1 MSSYARRVL
10 SRQRFTFVPG
20 LCTTVFSNQLLKQWN
35 WNQCCKIPDMSNV
48 ACTIPRSLE
57 MALDRYIEHTKQSA
71 SAVVT
76 EALSQFLNHPLHTLF
91 QVSTSGALVKGVYRR
106 AVSVEVLKQHGDFGL
121 GTFDDLDG
129 EMAVLEG
136 RVYQARADGTVREVP
151 DITTSPFAVITTF
164 EPDARG
170 QIPCVEN
177 LSELVAQCD
186 QYRES
191 DNLFWAIRIDGH
203 FDYVHTRA
211 VRATNKPLAQAAA
224 VQPEFRFHQN
234 DGTLV
239 GIWSP
244 AFSSTFSVPGYHF
257 HFLSSDR
264 KKGGHLLDC
273 TGRNLTVQVE
283 RLTEFHISLPESE
296 EFLKADLSK
305 DPSAELS
312 SAEGIHK

>member
-1 MSSYARRVL
+1 M
-10 SRQRFTFVPG
+10 P
-20 LCTTVFSNQLLKQWN
+20 
-35 WNQCCKIPDMSNV
+35 NV
-48 ACTIPRSLE
+48 TCRIPRSLE
-57 MALDRYIEHTKQSA
+57 IALDRYIKHMKQSA

-91 QVSTSGALVKGVYRR
+91 QVSTSGALVKGVYQR

-151 DITTSPFAVITTF
+151 DITTAPFAVITRF

-186 QYRES
+186 QYRKS

-211 VRATNKPLAQAAA
+211 VRAATYFDQ
-224 VQPEFRFHQN
+224 
-234 DGTLV
+234 
-239 GIWSP
+239 
-244 AFSSTFSVPGYHF
+244 SSTARPGTRPK
-257 HFLSSDR
+257 S
-264 KKGGHLLDC
+264 
-273 TGRNLTVQVE
+273 E
-283 RLTEFHISLPESE
+283 RLPVTTV
-296 EFLKADLSK
+296 A
-305 DPSAELS
+305 PSSRPIA
-312 SAEGIHK
+312 AIHKSFLLTFSLRALSWRYS

>member
-1 MSSYARRVL
+1 MPRRVP
-10 SRQRFTFVPG
+10 SQQRFTIVPA
-20 LCTTVFSNQLLKQWN
+20 LCNALFSNPLLKQWN
-35 WNQCCKIPDMSNV
+35 WNQCCKTTDMPNV
-48 ACTIPRSLE
+48 ACTVPRSLE
-57 MALDRYIEHTKQSA
+57 IALDRYIERTKQSA

-76 EALSQFLNHPLHTLF
+76 KALSQFLNHPLHTLF
-91 QVSTSGALVKGVYRR
+91 QVSTSGALVRGVYQR

-151 DITTSPFAVITTF
+151 DTVTAPFAVITRF
-164 EPDARG
+164 EADARG
-170 QIPCVEN
+170 PIPCVRN
-177 LSELVAQCD
+177 LSEMVAQCD

-191 DNLFWAIRIDGH
+191 DNLFFAIRIDGH

-211 VRATNKPLAQAAA
+211 MRPTDQPLAQAAA
-224 VQPEFRFHQN
+224 VQPEFGFRQL

-244 AFSSTFSVPGYHF
+244 AFSSAFSVRGYHF

-264 KKGGHLLDC
+264 TKGGHLLDC
-273 TGRNLTVQVE
+273 SGRNLAMQVE

-312 SAEGIHK
+312 SAEGMHK

>member
-1 MSSYARRVL
+1 ME
-10 SRQRFTFVPG
+10 
-20 LCTTVFSNQLLKQWN
+20 
-35 WNQCCKIPDMSNV
+35 I
-48 ACTIPRSLE
+48 
-57 MALDRYIEHTKQSA
+57 ALDMYIKRTKQSA

-76 EALSQFLNHPLHTLF
+76 TALSQFLNHPLHTLF
-91 QVSTSGALVKGVYRR
+91 QVSTSGALVRGVYQR
-106 AVSVEVLKQHGDFGL
+106 AVSVEVLKRHGDFGL

-151 DITTSPFAVITTF
+151 DGVTAPFAVITRF
-164 EPDARG
+164 ETDARG
-170 QIPCVEN
+170 HIPGVGN
-177 LSELVAQCD
+177 LSEMVAQCD

-191 DNLFWAIRIDGH
+191 DNLFFAIRIDGH

-211 VRATNKPLAQAAA
+211 MRATDQPLAQAAA
-224 VQPEFRFHQN
+224 VQPEFGFRQL

-244 AFSSTFSVPGYHF
+244 AFSSAFSVPGYHF

-264 KKGGHLLDC
+264 TKGGHLLDC
-273 TGRNLTVQVE
+273 SGRNLAMQVE

-312 SAEGIHK
+312 SAEGMHK

>member
-1 MSSYARRVL
+1 M
-10 SRQRFTFVPG
+10 P
-20 LCTTVFSNQLLKQWN
+20 
-35 WNQCCKIPDMSNV
+35 NV
-48 ACTIPRSLE
+48 SCTIPRSLE
-57 MALDRYIEHTKQSA
+57 IALDRYIERTKQSA
-71 SAVVT
+71 STVVT
-76 EALSQFLNHPLHTLF
+76 ETLSQFLKHPLHTLF
-91 QVSTSGALVKGVYRR
+91 QISTSGALVRGVYQR

-151 DITTSPFAVITTF
+151 DSATAPFAVITRF
-164 EPDARG
+164 EADATG
-170 QIPCVEN
+170 QISCVGN
-177 LSELVAQCD
+177 LSELVARCD
-186 QYRES
+186 QDRES
-191 DNLFWAIRIDGH
+191 DNLFFAIRIDGH

-224 VQPEFRFHQN
+224 VQPEFRFGQV

-244 AFSSTFSVPGYHF
+244 VFSSAFSVPGYHF

-264 KKGGHLLDC
+264 EKGGHLLDC
-273 TGRNLTVQVE
+273 SGRDLEIQVE
-283 RLTEFHISLPESE
+283 RLSEFHISLPESE
-296 EFLKADLSK
+296 EFLKADLSR

-312 SAEGIHK
+312 SAEGIHT

>member
-1 MSSYARRVL
+1 MANM
-10 SRQRFTFVPG
+10 T
-20 LCTTVFSNQLLKQWN
+20 
-35 WNQCCKIPDMSNV
+35 
-48 ACTIPRSLE
+48 CTIPSSLE
-57 MALDRYIEHTKQSA
+57 TALDRYVERTKQSP
-71 SAVVT
+71 SAVVA
-76 EALSQFLNHPLHTLF
+76 EALSQFLNYPLHTLF
-91 QVSTSGALVKGVYRR
+91 QVSTSGALVRGVYQR

-136 RVYQARADGTVREVP
+136 HVYQARADGTVREVP
-151 DITTSPFAVITTF
+151 DSVTAPFAVITKF
-164 EPDARG
+164 QPDARG
-170 QIPCVEN
+170 QIPCVGSLE
-177 LSELVAQCD
+177 ELVAQCD

-191 DNLFWAIRIDGH
+191 SNLFFAIRIDGH

-211 VRATNKPLAQAAA
+211 VRATNQPLVQAAA
-224 VQPEFRFHQN
+224 AQPEFSFRQV

-244 AFSSTFSVPGYHF
+244 AFSSALSVPGYHL

-264 KKGGHLLDC
+264 TKGGHVLDC
-273 TGRNLTVQVE
+273 SGCSLALQVE
-283 RLTEFHISLPESE
+283 KLTEFHISLPESE

-312 SAEGIHK
+312 SAEGIRK

>member
-1 MSSYARRVL
+1 M
-10 SRQRFTFVPG
+10 P
-20 LCTTVFSNQLLKQWN
+20 
-35 WNQCCKIPDMSNV
+35 NV
-48 ACTIPRSLE
+48 GCTIPRSLE
-57 MALDRYIEHTKQSA
+57 IAVDRYIERTKQSA

-76 EALSQFLNHPLHTLF
+76 EALSQFLKHPLHTLF
-91 QVSTSGALVKGVYRR
+91 QVSTSGALVRGVYQR

-136 RVYQARADGTVREVP
+136 HVHQARADGTVCEVP
-151 DITTSPFAVITTF
+151 DSVTAPFAVITRF
-164 EPDARG
+164 EADARG
-170 QIPCVEN
+170 QIPYVGS
-177 LSELVAQCD
+177 LSELVARCD

-191 DNLFWAIRIDGH
+191 DNLFFAIRIDGH

-224 VQPEFRFHQN
+224 VQPEFSFRQL

-244 AFSSTFSVPGYHF
+244 GFSSAFGIPGYHF

-264 KKGGHLLDC
+264 TKGGHLLDC
-273 TGRNLTVQVE
+273 SGRNLEMQVE

-305 DPSAELS
+305 DPSAELA
-312 SAEGIHK
+312 SAEGIRK

>member
-1 MSSYARRVL
+1 MPSV
-10 SRQRFTFVPG
+10 T
-20 LCTTVFSNQLLKQWN
+20 
-35 WNQCCKIPDMSNV
+35 
-48 ACTIPRSLE
+48 CTIPRSLE
-57 MALDRYIEHTKQSA
+57 TVLDRYIERTKQSA

-76 EALSQFLNHPLHTLF
+76 EALSQFLNYPLHTLF
-91 QVSTSGALVKGVYRR
+91 QVSTSGALVRGVYQR

-121 GTFDDLDG
+121 GTFDNLDG

-136 RVYQARADGTVREVP
+136 RVYQARGDGTVREVS
-151 DITTSPFAVITTF
+151 DSVTAPFAVITRF
-164 EPDARG
+164 EPDAGG
-170 QIPCVEN
+170 QIPCVGN
-177 LSELVAQCD
+177 LGELVARCD

-191 DNLFWAIRIDGH
+191 DNLFFAIRIDGH

-211 VRATNKPLAQAAA
+211 VRATNQPLAQAAA
-224 VQPEFRFHQN
+224 VQPEFSFRQV

-244 AFSSTFSVPGYHF
+244 AFSSAFSVPGYHL
-257 HFLSSDR
+257 HFLSCDR
-264 KKGGHLLDC
+264 TKGGHLLDC
-273 TGRNLTVQVE
+273 SGCNLALQVE

-312 SAEGIHK
+312 AAEGIRK